1 MIEYTVTTRKGLEYV
16 FAEKCVLVPPSSNKP
31 SIALFYRDGT
41 RLVHT
46 SHDVIRITPLTACTG
61 SLTSDQDSPNTQTG
75 TPNFP
80 ATIIESQR
88 VTSRKVFYALCTFC
102 GAEGPDGMTPHDAN
116 KLAEDEGFT
125 INGNNEYVCA
135 DCK

>member
-1 MIEYTVTTRKGLEYV
+1 MNEYTVTTKKGLEYV
-16 FAEKCVLVPPSSNKP
+16 FADKCVLVPPSSHNAP
-31 SIALFYRDGT
+31 LALFYRDGT

-46 SHDVIRITPLTACTG
+46 SYYVVKVTPLAACSG
-61 SLTSDQDSPNTQTG
+61 SLDNDGLSSAPTG

-88 VTSRKVFYALCTFC
+88 VISRKVFYALCTFC
-102 GAEGPDGMTPHDAN
+102 GAEGPDGMTPHDADQ
-116 KLAEDEGFT
+116 LAKGNGFT